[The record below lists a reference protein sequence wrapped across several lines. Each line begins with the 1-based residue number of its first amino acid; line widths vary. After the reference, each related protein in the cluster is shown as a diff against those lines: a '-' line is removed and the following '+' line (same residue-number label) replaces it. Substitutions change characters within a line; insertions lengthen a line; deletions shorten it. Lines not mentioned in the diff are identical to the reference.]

1 MNRRT
6 AILNVMIISAGA
18 AFLPGCMQDEIISI
32 TLKNISLSPSQE
44 KMLAALSEAILPK
57 TNNFIGASD
66 LKAHEFV
73 LTMVDDCSSPE
84 DQQKFTE
91 GLKAFDK
98 LSYDK
103 FGQIFIGYTPDQK
116 KSLLTDIENK
126 KDIPE
131 SALNF
136 YRTVKR
142 YTLQS
147 FTSSKEY
154 MTGIKKYKMVPGNN
168 FKGCVPQTP
177 KGA

>member
-6 AILNVMIISAGA
+6 AIRNVMIISAGA
-18 AFLPGCMQDEIISI
+18 AFLPGCMQDEKSGIV
-32 TLKNISLSPSQE
+32 LKNISLNQQQE

-84 DQQKFTE
+84 DQQKFNE

-98 LSYDK
+98 LNHDK
-103 FGQIFIGYTPDQK
+103 FGQLFTGYTAEQK
-116 KSLLTDIENK
+116 KSLLTDLENK

-131 SALNF
+131 NALNF

-142 YTLQS
+142 YTMQS

-168 FKGCVPQTP
+168 FKGCV
-177 KGA
+177 AV